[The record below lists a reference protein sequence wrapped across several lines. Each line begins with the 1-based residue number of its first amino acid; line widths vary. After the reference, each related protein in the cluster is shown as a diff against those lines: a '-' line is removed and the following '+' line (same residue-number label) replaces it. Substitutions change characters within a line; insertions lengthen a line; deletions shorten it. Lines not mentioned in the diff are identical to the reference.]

1 MNSTLLHH
9 YFRLLQWDWY
19 LFTTIM
25 DLKFLELEL
34 ARKAGFNP
42 NQPRV
47 PRGNPEGGQWTRV
60 GGGSGTSAGRFGGR
74 YAPARP
80 AQLVS
85 SRPRGSG
92 RVLVGG
98 RLVEATPAQ
107 QARLTVS
114 EARARAAER
123 RVREV
128 DPNWRPTPSLHESVE
143 GAIAAN
149 ERIVRE
155 AEARLAG
162 HGRRVVDSAR
172 YANELFLPGGQPVG
186 SRLRGTKERTRT
198 VSKSEMENLIS
209 RLNVSDPVSLPG
221 RDYPGQCFRQRDG
234 TVIGVRISRHHGT
247 TIDVI
252 RSADPL
258 LPSGFKVHAR

>member
-1 MNSTLLHH
+1 MNSTLLRR
-9 YFRLLQWDWY
+9 YFRLLRWDWY

-60 GGGSGTSAGRFGGR
+60 GGGSGTSAGRFGRR
-74 YAPARP
+74 YPSTRP
-80 AQLVS
+80 TQLVS

-92 RVLVGG
+92 RVRIGG

-114 EARARAAER
+114 QARARAAER

-128 DPNWRPTPSLHESVE
+128 DPNWRPTPSLHETVE
-143 GAIAAN
+143 GEIAAN
-149 ERIVRE
+149 ERVVRE
-155 AEARLAG
+155 AHR
-162 HGRRVVDSAR
+162 
-172 YANELFLPGGQPVG
+172 PVA
-186 SRLRGTKERTRT
+186 SSWL
-198 VSKSEMENLIS
+198 
-209 RLNVSDPVSLPG
+209 
-221 RDYPGQCFRQRDG
+221 
-234 TVIGVRISRHHGT
+234 
-247 TIDVI
+247 
-252 RSADPL
+252 
-258 LPSGFKVHAR
+258 